1 MFKLIDRL
9 NSINLPHYKNSAEK
23 NTINIPIPPKVII
36 PMVQHIG
43 TPCTPCV
50 KKGDEVKV
58 GQLLGDS
65 EAFVSSPVHSSVS
78 GVVSGI
84 EKILLANGN
93 QVEAIVIDTDGKQNL
108 LELSAPT
115 INNKDDFVKAIRKSG
130 IIGLGGAG
138 FPTSVKITYD
148 KEKTPVDTL
157 IVNGAECEP
166 FITSDYREF
175 LENGKSVV
183 EGLKLF
189 LKYLDIEKGII
200 AIESNKPKAI
210 EYMKRLTKDIPNIN
224 VSALKTNFPQGAE
237 KVIIHSVTKRR
248 VKAGQLP
255 VTTGCLVINASTIS
269 FVYDYINTGMPL
281 INRRLTV
288 DGNAVKNPV
297 NILVPIGTSLEYIL
311 ENIDL
316 IDTPDKIVL
325 GGPMMGITA
334 LNTTN
339 IITKTSNAILLF
351 KQEKEIKP
359 TACIKCGACVDACS
373 MNLLPTELEHAYD
386 RRDIEELKS
395 LRVDLCMN
403 CGACS
408 FVCPANRRL
417 AQKHQL
423 AKALIK

>member
-1 MFKLIDRL
+1 MSLFL
-9 NSINLPHYKNSAEK
+9 LP
-23 NTINIPIPPKVII
+23 II
-36 PMVQHIG
+36 
-43 TPCTPCV
+43 
-50 KKGDEVKV
+50 
-58 GQLLGDS
+58 
-65 EAFVSSPVHSSVS
+65 VS
-78 GVVSGI
+78 
-84 EKILLANGN
+84 
-93 QVEAIVIDTDGKQNL
+93 
-108 LELSAPT
+108 
-115 INNKDDFVKAIRKSG
+115 
-130 IIGLGGAG
+130 
-138 FPTSVKITYD
+138 
-148 KEKTPVDTL
+148 
-157 IVNGAECEP
+157 
-166 FITSDYREF
+166 

-316 IDTPDKIVL
+316 VDTPDKIVL